1 MENRF
6 PMLPRARLVAIVPRV
21 KAMFATLGLQYTETS
36 IVECM
41 YANVQS
47 LLTK

>member
-1 MENRF
+1 
-6 PMLPRARLVAIVPRV
+6 MLPRARLVAIAPRV
-21 KAMFATLGLQYTETS
+21 KAMFARLGLQYTETD

-41 YANVQS
+41 RANVRS